1 MTRFR
6 WLPGLALAVVGAA
19 AGFGLHLLL
28 PGLPWLTAALILGVL
43 AGSIPRLRRGL
54 DGLLAPGLTLAG
66 RRLLRLGIVVLGL
79 KLSLV
84 DIARLGWVAILAIV
98 ALVAASFGIT
108 WLVCRLFRLEGD
120 QPVLM
125 AAGFSICGVSAVG
138 AMAAARRSP
147 ERDTGTPVT
156 LVTLYGTLAIVV
168 LPALSSLLRLDDR
181 QFGHWVGAS
190 VHDVGQVVATAQT
203 AGAAALAVAVVVKLT
218 RVLMLAPIVAIA
230 SIQTRKREV
239 ARDAARD
246 TSHDAARDTS
256 HDAAP
261 DASHSAAPDTSHDAS
276 SRRPPIVPLF
286 ILGFLAAVLL
296 RSLVPLPEAALAI
309 ADILQSALLAIA
321 LFGIGASL
329 RLEQLA
335 RSGLR
340 AIGAGLVSWIAI
352 LGLALA
358 VVFLS

>member
-1 MTRFR
+1 MTRLR
-6 WLPGLALAVVGAA
+6 WLPGLALAAAGAA

-28 PGLPWLTAALILGVL
+28 PGLPWLTAALILGVIV
-43 AGSIPRLRRGL
+43 GSIPPFRPGL
-54 DGLLAPGLTLAG
+54 DGALAPGLAVAS

-98 ALVAASFGIT
+98 ALVVVSFVIT
-108 WLVCRLFRLEGD
+108 WLIGRAFRLEGD
-120 QPVLM
+120 QAVLM

-147 ERDTGTPVT
+147 EKDTGTPIT

-168 LPALSSLLRLDDR
+168 LPALAALFQLDAR

-218 RVLMLAPIVAIA
+218 RVLMLAPMVAIA
-230 SIQTRKREV
+230 SIQTRR
-239 ARDAARD
+239 RDAA
-246 TSHDAARDTS
+246 A
-256 HDAAP
+256 
-261 DASHSAAPDTSHDAS
+261 DAS
-276 SRRPPIVPLF
+276 SRTSTKRPPIVPLF
-286 ILGFLAAVLL
+286 IIGFLVAVLL
-296 RSLVPLPEAALAI
+296 RSFVPLPDTVLAI
-309 ADILQSALLAIA
+309 ADVVQSALLATA

-329 RLEQLA
+329 RVEQLA

-340 AIGAGLVSWIAI
+340 AVAAGLVSWVVI

-358 VVFLS
+358 AVFLS